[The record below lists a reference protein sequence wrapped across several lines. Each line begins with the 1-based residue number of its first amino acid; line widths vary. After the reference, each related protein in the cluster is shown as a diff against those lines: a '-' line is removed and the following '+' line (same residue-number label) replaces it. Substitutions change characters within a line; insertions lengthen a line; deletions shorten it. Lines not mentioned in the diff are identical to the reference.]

1 LNVEHDRDIKKIQDY
16 KANIESEKSRLEQRI
31 LKFQE
36 EGNRASEAFNRTLDH
51 SKTKV
56 LSEIRS
62 LKQVIDRL
70 TESLEDYKTK
80 TLESDKEVLQ
90 DRLENLLGELTS
102 GVNELKNELTKL
114 STKQEEDISKI
125 YSRMPDRLSTGLT
138 DIYASQRDQINQF
151 EVQIF
156 SRVEELMRE
165 ILGIVE
171 KEKTYQ
177 QEFTNSIYS
186 SIHESLND
194 FQQKIRKLANIK
206 EKEINK
212 IFHETN
218 TKSISRIEI
227 AKEDFKSGID
237 GATNTL
243 DETSELQKS
252 INKELQIKIGNHL
265 DESRSEL
272 RKRIEKL
279 QIEIIEDWKSRRNEQ
294 LEGLKSNQDSTL
306 DKYRKDLTINELS
319 HSKLLSDLEHQFRS
333 NLYTGIDN
341 ISLTFTQFQDSFI
354 DKINDVI
361 TRLTNFRNEMKENL
375 DILLISNLKKIGEIG
390 KQTEEYLPEVLEKVS
405 DEYEISRKNTFTDL
419 SKTVKERYGTI
430 NKYIDQ
436 FDKTLDTKMKKLVAD
451 LDIYL
456 INFSKIIEQ
465 HTEDSIDNNISTLD
479 QFRKNIVESFNV
491 LEDGQDKNLQ
501 KSFHDL
507 QNILRSEQTE
517 LITAISSL
525 ESMAEE
531 HADKHGLAID
541 EKKEKSSKIR
551 DTTFNDREKEIR
563 TLEKDAKGIIRNII
577 ETSHHELDENV
588 KGSDGRIEGLVDGLG
603 DEHKNKVSEFRS
615 KASQEIDH
623 KQHMLDDYISTLN
636 DRFITFFDEQ
646 LQTLEH
652 FISDSRSKRKTVDTI
667 RDNLDNKIE
676 EVNSYIES
684 ATATLHDNFNINSQ
698 AIVTSANQVV
708 RSIDELLKTL
718 K

>member
-551 DTTFNDREKEIR
+551 DTTFNDREKEMR